1 MREHRMKIGVSAF
14 AWTTK
19 LNRSHFDLFPAF
31 REHGIEAF
39 EIPMFDP
46 ALLPAAEIRRTFENS
61 GLECTVCAI
70 LPSGINPIS
79 PDAGVRQKSKHHL
92 KRCVETAAALG
103 AKLLGGPLY
112 APIGF
117 FAGHRPTASEW
128 QWVTE
133 AFQSLG
139 ETLDACGV
147 TLSIEP
153 VNRSETFFLRT
164 AKEALALCEAVG
176 HPRVGVTIDTFH
188 ANIEE
193 KRIADAVVSLGA
205 RLKHMHMSENDR
217 SLLGQ
222 GHVDFPGIVQALRA
236 IGYEGFLMIEGFGFL
251 SGVEDAP
258 GTLWAECDVSPM
270 DIASKGASY
279 LHSLLHDPQKML

>member
-1 MREHRMKIGVSAF
+1 M
-14 AWTTK
+14 
-19 LNRSHFDLFPAF
+19 LDLLPAI
-31 REHGIEAF
+31 RDLGLDGF

-46 ALLPAAEIRRTFENS
+46 ALLPVAEIRRAFENS

-79 PDAGVRQKSKHHL
+79 PDAGVRQKSKLHL

-112 APIGF
+112 APIGYF
-117 FAGHRPTASEW
+117 TGHRPTAGEW
-128 QWVTE
+128 RWATE

-147 TLSIEP
+147 TLAIEP

-193 KRIADAVVSLGA
+193 KKIADAVVSSGA

-222 GHVDFPGIVQALRA
+222 GHVDFSGILDSLRM
-236 IGYEGFLMIEGFGFL
+236 IGYEGYLMIEGFGFL
-251 SGVEDAP
+251 PDVMDAP

-279 LHSLLHDPQKML
+279 LHSLLNDPQEIDG